1 MAQYRT
7 DKNEYL
13 SNGSTIFETQMIATD
28 SGDIVSLSNPLPV
41 AVTSSQPTPSTFA
54 TLNNFDINQGTGF
67 AIQDDYVPVFGL
79 RVKPGSG
86 TTFNLVSFQVTLNG
100 GLSVTVGYVWH
111 KNATLDSSYSWTDL
125 GSTGIQY
132 VQLDDVD
139 GTPNEITSNTAV
151 HSRTLVGKS
160 TSDLTSEMKEFPF
173 TDGGIEMFL
182 EIKRLDGGAKQD
194 FWYDMTMAIQ

>member
-7 DKNEYL
+7 DSQEYTG
-13 SNGSTIFETQMIATD
+13 NGGSIFETNMIATPD
-28 SGDIVSLSNPLPV
+28 GEVISLSNPLPV
-41 AVTSSQPTPSTFA
+41 AVTSSQPMPSAFA
-54 TLNNFDINQGTGF
+54 TLNNFDINVGSGF
-67 AIQDDYVPVFGL
+67 AIRDDYVPVFGL

-86 TTFNLVSFQVTLNG
+86 TTFNLISFQVTLNG
-100 GLSVTVGYVWH
+100 GLSVTVGYIWH
-111 KNATLDSSYSWTDL
+111 MNPTLSISYSWTDL

-139 GTPNEITSNTAV
+139 GTPNSIISDTEV

-160 TSDLTSEMKEFPF
+160 SSDLTPEMKSFPF

-182 EIKRLDGGAKQD
+182 EIRRLDGGAKQD
-194 FWYDMTMAIQ
+194 LWYDMTMAIQ